1 MRPSL
6 TVSNRFVAREPSI
19 AERVLARLRRAV
31 LDGEFGLGE
40 WLSEEK
46 LATALGVSR
55 TPVREALNA
64 LQAEGLI
71 DVQPQRGTFV
81 FMPSEGDLEQLC
93 QFRQTIEV
101 QALRLCFLHRREV
114 TLAQLRQACQEME
127 TASTK
132 GDLLGSARADTA
144 FHETFLNNCA
154 NHYLLAS
161 YRLASGK
168 IAVLR
173 THRSSL
179 DTRSGVNSEH
189 MRIIEAFERGDL
201 MQAEAMLTEHILKML
216 DRYRFEV
223 DPARSIKRR
232 QNAALC
238 LEPLA

>member
-1 MRPSL
+1 MPPSTTL
-6 TVSNRFVAREPSI
+6 SNRPLAREPSI
-19 AERVLARLRRAV
+19 ADRVLVRLRDAV

-64 LQAEGLI
+64 LQREGLI

-93 QFRQTIEV
+93 QFRQTVEV
-101 QALRLCFLHRREV
+101 HALRLCFMHKREA
-114 TLAQLRQACQEME
+114 TLAQLRQACHDME
-127 TASTK
+127 AAARNE
-132 GDLLGSARADTA
+132 DLLGSSRADTA
-144 FHETFLNNCA
+144 FHEAFLNNCG
-154 NHYLLAS
+154 NHYLLSS

-201 MQAEAMLTEHILKML
+201 VQAEAMLTEHILKMR

-223 DPARSIKRR
+223 DPARSIRRR
-232 QNAALC
+232 QNAVLG